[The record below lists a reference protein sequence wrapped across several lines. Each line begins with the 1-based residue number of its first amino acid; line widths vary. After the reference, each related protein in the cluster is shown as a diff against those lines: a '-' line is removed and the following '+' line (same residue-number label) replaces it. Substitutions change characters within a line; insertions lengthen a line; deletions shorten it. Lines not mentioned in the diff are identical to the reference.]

1 MRISIVTPTFQ
12 RVEYLNQTIESIVTQ
27 KGDFELEY
35 IIQDGGSG
43 AEVLDLLRYWENRVA
58 HAEFTGSCKR
68 LEFLVHSEPD
78 NGMYEAINKGFSR
91 ATGDIMAWL
100 NSDDM
105 YHPCA
110 LQSVTAI
117 FRTFPDIQWLT
128 GIPNSFNETGSRTG
142 FDTFPGAYSRKYL
155 RLGYYDVAYVKSGF
169 NWVQQE
175 STFWRKSLWEKAGAQ
190 LPSRYRYAAD
200 FHLWREFARHSD
212 LVKVYTFL
220 GGFRVHRN
228 QITADPTLY
237 RRELPDI
244 PPPPASLAFLKRL
257 FDWLP
262 PTRKLFFNRRRGR
275 PFLNLLGLSFG
286 DLTGRTV
293 QWSFSEN
300 DWIISLRSIL

>member
-1 MRISIVTPTFQ
+1 MRISIVTPTFE

-43 AEVLDLLRYWENRVA
+43 TEVLDLLRSWEMRLA
-58 HAEFTGSCKR
+58 HSEFTPGCKR
-68 LEFLVHSEPD
+68 LEFRVHSEPD

-91 ATGDIMAWL
+91 ATGDVMAWL

-105 YHPCA
+105 YHPYA
-110 LQSVTAI
+110 LQSVAAI
-117 FRTFPDIQWLT
+117 FRKFPDIQWLT
-128 GIPNSFNETGSRTG
+128 GIPNSFSETGSRTG
-142 FDTFPGAYSRKYL
+142 FDTFPAAYSRKYL
-155 RLGYYDVAYVKSGF
+155 GLGCYDVAYVKSGF

-190 LPSRYRYAAD
+190 LSSRYRYAAD
-200 FHLWREFARHSD
+200 FHLWQQFARHTD

-220 GGFRVHRN
+220 GGFRVHSN
-228 QITADPTLY
+228 QITANPSLY
-237 RRELPDI
+237 RHELPDI

-257 FDWLP
+257 FERLP
-262 PTRKLFFNRRRGR
+262 ATRRLFFNRRRGM
-275 PFLNLLGLSFG
+275 PFLNLLGLRFG

-293 QWSFSEN
+293 EWSFPEN
-300 DWIISLRSIL
+300 DWIIRLRSIL